1 MGDKIKFTLTNGSYD
16 NDNEQYKPE
25 IFARVVKMSAS
36 AGDPEVQIK
45 IISIIVNFF
54 GSGFSTEKYKA
65 IADKKVVVRIPMLS
79 PDLSKPR
86 NTE

>member
-1 MGDKIKFTLTNGSYD
+1 M
-16 NDNEQYKPE
+16 
-25 IFARVVKMSAS
+25 
-36 AGDPEVQIK
+36 K

-65 IADKKVVVRIPMLS
+65 IADKKVVVRIPILS
-79 PDLSKPR
+79 PDLSKPK